1 MSLVIALVMVF
12 MVLLVTYY
20 SIKHGKV
27 NTQVKNSF
35 FCPCKL
41 TKRVKDALS
50 GRLTS
55 AAPCIELEM

>member
-35 FCPCKL
+35 FVL
-41 TKRVKDALS
+41 VR
-50 GRLTS
+50 
-55 AAPCIELEM
+55 

>member
-1 MSLVIALVMVF
+1 MSLVIALVMVFMVFMVF

-35 FCPCKL
+35 FVL
-41 TKRVKDALS
+41 VS
-50 GRLTS
+50 
-55 AAPCIELEM
+55 

>member
-1 MSLVIALVMVF
+1 MSLVIALVMVFMVF

-35 FCPCKL
+35 FVL
-41 TKRVKDALS
+41 VS
-50 GRLTS
+50 
-55 AAPCIELEM
+55 